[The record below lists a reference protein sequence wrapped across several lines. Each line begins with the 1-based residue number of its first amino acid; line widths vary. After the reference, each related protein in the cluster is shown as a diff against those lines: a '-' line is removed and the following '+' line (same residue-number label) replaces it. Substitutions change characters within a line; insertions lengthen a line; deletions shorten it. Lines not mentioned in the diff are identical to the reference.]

1 MNLQS
6 VCISKNLPIKDALQI
21 LNDGHMR
28 IVLVLDGEGHLEGVV
43 SDSDIRRAILRGVTF
58 DLPVE
63 EIMVRKP
70 LVASQAADDKEIL
83 ALMKRFQIHQIPI
96 LDQAGKV
103 VDIKLIDDIL
113 PIEDSPEAFVFVGG
127 KGVRLHPITEHVPK
141 PLLEV
146 GGQPIL
152 FYILDGLL
160 ASGVN
165 RITLGLNYKGEMIEA
180 AIGNVPRYQRVIRFV
195 REDSELG
202 TAGALSLFEAPPNKP
217 LIVMNGDILSKV
229 DFRSMVNFHLA
240 ERNMATVAVRGESV
254 QIPFGVVDLS
264 GSRITKIVE
273 KPKYEY
279 HVSAGIY
286 IFEPS
291 MLSLIP
297 RNVRI
302 DMPGL
307 LDILLEKSLRVGS
320 FPVHEYWLDI
330 GRHSELEKAQV
341 DFQKHF

>member
-6 VCISKNLPIKDALQI
+6 ICIAKDISIKDALQI

-28 IVLVLDGEGHLEGVV
+28 IVLVLDDTGHLEGVI
-43 SDSDIRRAILRGVTF
+43 SDSDIRRAILKGISF
-58 DLPVE
+58 ELPVT

-70 LVASQAADDKEIL
+70 LVASKGADDKEIL

-96 LDQAGKV
+96 LDETGKV

-113 PIEDSPEAFVFVGG
+113 PIGDSPEAFVFVGG
-127 KGVRLHPITEHVPK
+127 KGVRLHPITEHIPK

-165 RITLGLNYKGEMIEA
+165 CITLALNYKGEMIEE
-180 AIGNVPRYQRVIRFV
+180 AINNIPRYQRVIRFV

-202 TAGALSLFEAPPNKP
+202 TAGALSLFNAPPGKP
-217 LIVMNGDILSKV
+217 VIVMNGDILSKV

-240 ERNMATVAVRGESV
+240 EKNMATVAVRSESV

-291 MLSLIP
+291 MFNLIP
-297 RNVRI
+297 RNARI

-307 LDILLEKSLRVGS
+307 LDILLEKSMRVGS

>member
-1 MNLQS
+1 MNLHS
-6 VCISKNLPIKDALQI
+6 VCISKELSIKEALQT

-28 IVLVLDGEGHLEGVV
+28 IVLVLDEAGHLEGVV
-43 SDSDIRRAILRGVTF
+43 SDSDIRRAILKGISF
-58 DLPVE
+58 DRPVS

-70 LVASQAADDKEIL
+70 LVASKGADDKEIL

-96 LDQAGKV
+96 LDETGIV
-103 VDIKLIDDIL
+103 IDIKLIDDIL
-113 PIEDSPEAFVFVGG
+113 PVEDSPEAFVFVGG
-127 KGVRLHPITEHVPK
+127 KGVRLHPITEHIPK

-160 ASGVN
+160 AAGVN
-165 RITLGLNYKGEMIEA
+165 GITLALNYKGDMIEE
-180 AIGNVPRYQRVIRFV
+180 AINNVPRFQRVIKFV

-202 TAGALSLFEAPPNKP
+202 TAGALSLFKAPPGKP
-217 LIVMNGDILSKV
+217 VIVMNGDILSKV

-240 ERNMATVAVRGESV
+240 EKNMATVAVRRESV

-286 IFEPS
+286 VFEPS

-297 RNVRI
+297 PNVRI

-307 LDILLEKSLRVGS
+307 LEILLEKSLRVGS

-330 GRHSELEKAQV
+330 GRHSELAKAQA
-341 DFQKHF
+341 DFQNHF